1 MVTRFK
7 FNNCFA
13 FNKPVEMTLRADMR
27 TKKFSSNVINVNDN
41 LNILKSIAI
50 YGPNN
55 TGKTSFIKCIKAFK
69 RTLENKPIRL
79 SANIF
84 TGNSISTEAVSFIY
98 NEKEYN
104 YEYKF
109 DCDKHSYVYEKMVE
123 IVRDKNS
130 NETEKLIFLKDTL
143 NEKYKCPEDQKLQE
157 VLNIAS
163 TNNILIYT
171 VQTEKF
177 DILNKIKE
185 ILINLAKSIVIVT
198 MNNIPNEKTI
208 EILKNK
214 DEETKKIVNFIK
226 NADIYLD
233 DYRYDDKVQLEV
245 DNKEAEEEILKNQD
259 LMDQMRIVSVYKGK
273 PVPSIIFDSLGTRK
287 IAALASYVVTS
298 IEKGQTLVI
307 DELDSSLHFKITRAI
322 MSMYN
327 SELNKNAQLIATLHD
342 ISLLD
347 CKKMFRKEQIWF
359 TDKNE
364 EQTELYSL
372 KDFSYEQS
380 GVRGDTTDIQ
390 DRYSKG
396 AFGAIPD
403 PDLISTLLKE
413 DDGEADAEENKR

>member
-1 MVTRFK
+1 MITRFK

-55 TGKTSFIKCIKAFK
+55 TGKTSFIKCINAFK
-69 RTLENKPIRL
+69 RTLENKPISL

-198 MNNIPNEKTI
+198 MNNIPNGKTI

-413 DDGEADAEENKR
+413 DDGEENNMI

>member
-1 MVTRFK
+1 MITRFK
-7 FNNCFA
+7 FDNCFA

-55 TGKTSFIKCIKAFK
+55 TGKTSFIKCINAFK

-143 NEKYKCPEDQKLQE
+143 NEKYECPEDQKLQE

-177 DILNKIKE
+177 DTLNKIKE
-185 ILINLAKSIVIVT
+185 VLINLAKSIVIVT
-198 MNNIPNEKTI
+198 MNNIPNGKTI

-214 DEETKKIVNFIK
+214 DDETKKIVNFIK

>member
-1 MVTRFK
+1 MITRFK

-55 TGKTSFIKCIKAFK
+55 TGKTSFIKCINAYK

-413 DDGEADAEENKR
+413 DDGEENNMI

>member
-1 MVTRFK
+1 MITRFK
-7 FNNCFA
+7 FDNCFA

-55 TGKTSFIKCIKAFK
+55 TGKTSFIKCINAFK

-198 MNNIPNEKTI
+198 MNNIPNGKTI

-214 DEETKKIVNFIK
+214 DDETKKIVNFIK

-413 DDGEADAEENKR
+413 DDGEENNMI

>member
-1 MVTRFK
+1 MITRFK

-55 TGKTSFIKCIKAFK
+55 TGKTSFIKCINAFK

-84 TGNSISTEAVSFIY
+84 TGNSISIEAVSFIY

-413 DDGEADAEENKR
+413 DDGEENNMI

>member
-1 MVTRFK
+1 MITRFK
-7 FNNCFA
+7 FDNCFA

-55 TGKTSFIKCIKAFK
+55 TGKTSFIKCINAFK

-143 NEKYKCPEDQKLQE
+143 NEKYECPEDQKLQE

-214 DEETKKIVNFIK
+214 DDETKKIVNFIK

-413 DDGEADAEENKR
+413 DDGEENNMI

>member
-1 MVTRFK
+1 MITRFK
-7 FNNCFA
+7 FDNCFA

-55 TGKTSFIKCIKAFK
+55 TGKTSFIKCINAFK

-413 DDGEADAEENKR
+413 DDGEENNMI

>member
-1 MVTRFK
+1 MITRFK
-7 FNNCFA
+7 FDNCFA

-55 TGKTSFIKCIKAFK
+55 TGKTSFIKCINAFK

-198 MNNIPNEKTI
+198 MNNIPNGKTI

-413 DDGEADAEENKR
+413 DDGEENNMI

>member
-1 MVTRFK
+1 MITRFK

-55 TGKTSFIKCIKAFK
+55 TGKTSFIKCINAFK

-273 PVPSIIFDSLGTRK
+273 PVPSIIFDSLGKRK

-413 DDGEADAEENKR
+413 DDGDADAEENKR

>member
-1 MVTRFK
+1 MITRFK

-13 FNKPVEMTLRADMR
+13 FNKPVEMTLRADTR

-55 TGKTSFIKCIKAFK
+55 TGKTSFIKCINAFK

-177 DILNKIKE
+177 DTLNKIKE

-198 MNNIPNEKTI
+198 MNSIPNGKTI

-413 DDGEADAEENKR
+413 DDGEENNMI

>member
-1 MVTRFK
+1 MITRFK

-55 TGKTSFIKCIKAFK
+55 TGKTSFIKCINAFK
-69 RTLENKPIRL
+69 RTLENKPISL

-143 NEKYKCPEDQKLQE
+143 NEKYECPEDQKLQE

-177 DILNKIKE
+177 DTLNKIKE